1 MQSESETKQNKIRE
15 HWNMEKV
22 NETSKTQT
30 TEAKIY
36 AGIKSEIGTEMKLA
50 EALEAT
56 KGTIFNIQHFCIH
69 DGPGIRTNV
78 FVKGCPLR
86 CLWCANPESQMRAP
100 QLMYRKDKCVA
111 CGACLTA
118 CPRGAIAMGTDVK
131 VHTDRTLCTGCGAC
145 VPICPADARE
155 ISGYSITAGE
165 TFHEV
170 QEDRLF
176 YGDDGGVT
184 ITGGEALAQPEF
196 TLALLQLCREDGIS
210 TAIETCGAVSWEV
223 LRRAGELCDVILYD
237 IKHMDD
243 AQHRQG
249 TGQGN
254 TRILENLRHL
264 SRECACDIWVRVPII
279 PGYNDSEE
287 NIRQLSCFVKENLTH
302 CSQVHLLPFHTL
314 GEGKFEELEN
324 APNGFSSHI
333 PSGEHMERLRDIIR
347 SFGIICK

>member
-1 MQSESETKQNKIRE
+1 M
-15 HWNMEKV
+15 V
-22 NETSKTQT
+22 L
-30 TEAKIY
+30 
-36 AGIKSEIGTEMKLA
+36 KLCK
-50 EALEAT
+50 ENGL
-56 KGTIFNIQHFCIH
+56 H
-69 DGPGIRTNV
+69 
-78 FVKGCPLR
+78 
-86 CLWCANPESQMRAP
+86 
-100 QLMYRKDKCVA
+100 
-111 CGACLTA
+111 
-118 CPRGAIAMGTDVK
+118 
-131 VHTDRTLCTGCGAC
+131 
-145 VPICPADARE
+145 
-155 ISGYSITAGE
+155 
-165 TFHEV
+165 
-170 QEDRLF
+170 
-176 YGDDGGVT
+176 
-184 ITGGEALAQPEF
+184 
-196 TLALLQLCREDGIS
+196 

-302 CSQVHLLPFHTL
+302 CSQVYLLPFHTL

-333 PSGEHMERLRDIIR
+333 PSGEHMERLQDIIR